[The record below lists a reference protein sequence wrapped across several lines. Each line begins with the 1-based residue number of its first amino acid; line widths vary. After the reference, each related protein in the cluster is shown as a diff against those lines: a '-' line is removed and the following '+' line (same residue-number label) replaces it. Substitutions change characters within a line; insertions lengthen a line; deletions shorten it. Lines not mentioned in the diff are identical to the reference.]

1 MEFIKS
7 NININFVGFRYKA
20 LVISAL
26 IILVG
31 FASTIWRG
39 GLNMGVDFAG
49 GTLIQVK
56 FNKQTN
62 PDAIRKALEGLI
74 AQSSVQRIG
83 SEGENEFLIRTEA
96 VQEELASLSTRIEE
110 ELGKAYGPGQ
120 TVRRVEMVG
129 PKVGHDLRQKA
140 LYAIFYSLL
149 LIAIYISGRFE
160 FQWINSLIMGGVLIV
175 GVYLLEAI
183 GLDPLILVI
192 AALLVTLFLCYVLK
206 LPYALGAL
214 LSLVHDI
221 LIVVGIFALF
231 NKEFT
236 LEILAALLTLAGYSL
251 NDTIVVYDRIREIRG
266 KDRKLRFDEMIN
278 SAINQTLSRTLLTGL
293 TAFFIILCLFLFGG
307 TVIHDFSFAMLI
319 GLIVGTY
326 SSIFVASS
334 ILIFYEKIPKGKSRK
349 PVKRQA
355 AATSRS

>member
-1 MEFIKS
+1 MEFIKPG
-7 NININFVGFRYKA
+7 ININFVGFRHKA
-20 LVISAL
+20 LLISAVVIL
-26 IILVG
+26 IGL
-31 FASTIWRG
+31 ASIFVRG

-62 PDAIRKALEGLI
+62 PDEIRKALEGVV

-83 SEGENEFLIRTEA
+83 SEAENEYLIRTEA
-96 VQEELASLSTRIEE
+96 VQEELGSLSNRIED

-120 TVRRVEMVG
+120 SVRRVEMVG

-149 LIAIYISGRFE
+149 FIAIYISGRFE
-160 FQWINSLIMGGVLIV
+160 FRWTSSLIMGGVLIV

-183 GLDPLILVI
+183 GLNAVILVI
-192 AALLVTLFLCYVLK
+192 AALIATLILCYALK

-214 LSLVHDI
+214 LALLHDI

-231 NKEFT
+231 DKEFT

-251 NDTIVVYDRIREIRG
+251 NDTIIVFDRIRENRG
-266 KDRKLRFDEMIN
+266 KDRKLKFEDMIN
-278 SAINQTLSRTLLTGL
+278 SSINQTLSRTIL
-293 TAFFIILCLFLFGG
+293 TAATVFFVILCLFLFGG

-319 GLIVGTY
+319 GIVVGTY
-326 SSIFVASS
+326 SSIFIASP
-334 ILIFYEKIPKGKSRK
+334 ILIFYEQIPRGKSRK